1 MEPRLTKLNDNEIL
15 KYLGYRGQKLTPEI
29 EEQMALCEKRVAEAA
44 APRLTYKIVEVKRG
58 GADGSEISCGGVPL
72 KGGDIRGMLEHCGR
86 AVLVG
91 ATLGP
96 DIERV
101 LRRYEIT
108 NMADALIMDACAST
122 AVENVV
128 NNFENDM
135 RAAIESE
142 GFYLTERFSP
152 GYGDLPL
159 DTQKSLVPALEMEK
173 RIGVSLSSSMLMIPR
188 KSVTAIMGI
197 SDVPYVSTRTEC
209 EKCMMF
215 RDCAFRKK
223 GTTCHG

>member
-29 EEQMALCEKRVAEAA
+29 EAQIALCEERVIAA
-44 APRLTYKIVEVKRG
+44 ADPRLTYKIVDVERDG
-58 GADGSEISCGGVPL
+58 PDGSGISCGGVPL
-72 KGGDIRGMLEHCGR
+72 AGDDIKGMLEHCRR

-96 DIERV
+96 GIERV

-128 NNFENDM
+128 NNFEEDM
-135 RAAIESE
+135 RADVEAE
-142 GFYLTERFSP
+142 GLYLTERFSP

-188 KSVTAIMGI
+188 KSVTAVMGI
-197 SDVPYVSTRTEC
+197 SDVPYVSARTEC

-215 RDCAFRKK
+215 RDCAFRKE

>member
-29 EEQMALCEKRVAEAA
+29 EAQIALCEERVIAAA
-44 APRLTYKIVEVKRG
+44 APRLTYKIVDVER
-58 GADGSEISCGGVPL
+58 DGRDSGRISCGGVPL
-72 KGGDIRGMLEHCGR
+72 AGDDIKGMLEHCRR

-128 NNFENDM
+128 NNFEEDM
-135 RAAIESE
+135 RADVEAE
-142 GFYLTERFSP
+142 GLYLTERFSP

-188 KSVTAIMGI
+188 KSVTAVMGI
-197 SDVPYVSTRTEC
+197 SDVPYVSARTEC

-215 RDCAFRKK
+215 RDCTFRKE